1 MFEADFSLM
10 FAENNI
16 DKDDVFYVC
25 GHCFRSISS
34 LNQVLFAVNREYCIN
49 EKKAVKM
56 IETFNIKPSGYKN
69 RIDKI
74 ITLISSDMDQ
84 TRAGIDM
91 LQELVHEAD
100 AFAALALEF

>member
-1 MFEADFSLM
+1 
-10 FAENNI
+10 
-16 DKDDVFYVC
+16 
-25 GHCFRSISS
+25 
-34 LNQVLFAVNREYCIN
+34 
-49 EKKAVKM
+49 M

-91 LQELVHEAD
+91 LQELVNEAD
-100 AFAALALEF
+100 AFATLALEY